1 MRLSALT
8 RPGLIFPELGALD
21 RGELLRDLARRMA
34 EADAVPDGDELFG
47 RLWEREELGS
57 TGIGA
62 GVAVPHC
69 TLDGLS
75 KVVLAIGI
83 HPKGIDFSAVDGQ
96 PVRLFFCIVSPSRN
110 PAAHLKV
117 LSSISRWV
125 QVKDQVDELL
135 RQTDPVELHGLLA
148 AGEEG

>member
-1 MRLSALT
+1 M
-8 RPGLIFPELGALD
+8 
-21 RGELLRDLARRMA
+21 
-34 EADAVPDGDELFG
+34 
-47 RLWEREELGS
+47 
-57 TGIGA
+57 
-62 GVAVPHC
+62 PHC
-69 TLDGLS
+69 KLDGLA

-83 HPKGIDFSAVDGQ
+83 HPKGLDFGAVDGQ